1 MTKIL
6 AIAKKELL
14 YFFNSPFGYIFLLL
28 LTTISSWLYFSDLF
42 IKNTSSLD
50 SLFSNF
56 FFILI
61 FFIPVITMNSISEE
75 KKQANWE
82 VILSLPV
89 SDLQVI
95 VGKFLGTLIYSLFSL
110 VLLLVPIITVLL
122 IGQLDYG
129 VVAGQLLAGFLLMSA
144 YISVGIFFSSLTG
157 QPLIAF
163 ISTFSFLLLTNL
175 LSSGLI
181 FSKLPI
187 FLQKFIQYIN
197 LNSRSVNFTSGLIDT
212 KDLVFFASWSLI
224 FIIASTLTLKRR
236 NQ

>member
-42 IKNTSSLD
+42 LKNTSSLD

-61 FFIPVITMNSISEE
+61 FFIPAVTMNSISEE
-75 KKQANWE
+75 KKQSNWE

-95 VGKFLGTLIYSLFSL
+95 IGKFVGVFIYSLFSL
-110 VLLLVPIITVLL
+110 ILLLTPVLTIHF
-122 IGQLDYG
+122 IGQLDLG
-129 VVAGQLLAGFLLMSA
+129 VISGQFLAGLLLMSA
-144 YISVGIFFSSLTG
+144 YISIGIFFSSLSS
-157 QPLIAF
+157 QPLISF
-163 ISTFSFLLLTNL
+163 ISTFSFLLFSNL
-175 LSSGLI
+175 ISTGLI

-187 FLQKFIQYIN
+187 FLQKFVQYIN
-197 LNSRSVNFTSGLIDT
+197 LNSRTTNFTSGLIDT
-212 KDLVFFASWSLI
+212 KDLVFFVSWNLI
-224 FIIASTLTLKRR
+224 FIIASTLTLKKR